1 MQLAIAKP
9 ARFCRVTNCIQR
21 FGNEE
26 VFVTSDELTGS
37 K

>member
-9 ARFCRVTNCIQR
+9 ARFGRVTNCIQR
-21 FGNEE
+21 FGNKK
-26 VFVTSDELTGS
+26 VFVTSDEVAGS